1 MLFAQ
6 SLAVVAVND
15 HHVLVDDHRGVT
27 AVFQDVRFQG
37 GKLLPRQRGEQFRHL
52 RQDGGGALGAAA
64 DGAGVPH
71 QAASPAPPSS
81 LAAPAASS
89 TFRGDRNST
98 SVALMRKPGWRVGSS
113 AKQMVSKSPEAAS
126 LQPL

>member
-6 SLAVVAVND
+6 PLPVVAVND
-15 HHVLVDDHRGVT
+15 HHVLVDDHRRVA
-27 AVFQDVRFQG
+27 AVLENVRLQG
-37 GKLLPRQRGEQFRHL
+37 GELLPRQRGEQLGHL
-52 RQDGGGALGAAA
+52 RQDGGGALGAAV
-64 DGAGVPH
+64 DDPGVAH
-71 QAASPAPPSS
+71 QAASVAQPSS

-98 SVALMRKPGWRVGSS
+98 SVALMRKPGWRLGSS